1 VDSILED
8 IFNFAT
14 LIPRVARL
22 EVPDYL
28 EDVEEMDELSDIRD
42 EILRRVSL
50 AITKVGKVWPNSGC
64 SLIPPSYF
72 ARLLTC

>member
-1 VDSILED
+1 MDSILED

-14 LIPRVARL
+14 LILRVARM

-42 EILRRVSL
+42 DILRRVSL
-50 AITKVGKVWPNSGC
+50 AITKVH
-64 SLIPPSYF
+64 I
-72 ARLLTC
+72 LTSNVLCKHKWRAS